1 MRTKNF
7 KKGLKMKIREVYT
20 DSHDKDHRTKNA
32 CIIAELEIKGLPSG
46 AIIKYRQDIINLLS
60 EYEVENG

>member
-1 MRTKNF
+1 M
-7 KKGLKMKIREVYT
+7 MKIREVYT

-46 AIIKYRQDIINLLS
+46 AIINTIIKYRQDIINLLS